1 MKQRQNGMAVIT
13 AILVV
18 ALVASAASFMAWQQQ
33 LWVRQVENLNQQ
45 AQSRVV
51 ALAAMQWA
59 RSILAQDSRNNQ
71 VDHLEEG
78 WAQALAPLPVEGGE
92 LAGGLTDQQ
101 GLFNLNS
108 LVRAGKTS
116 ATDLAVFRK
125 LLDLLQLSPELA
137 AAVIDW
143 IDPDAE
149 VTYPGGAEDMDYL
162 ALDPPYRAGNRV
174 LTTVDGLY
182 RIKGF
187 DAATVER
194 LRPFVTALPQATPI
208 NVNTAPAE
216 VLAAAIAEL
225 PLDQAQALVTARKG
239 KHFKDIADFRA
250 RLPKTVTQMSE
261 TLLSVSSRYFLVAGH
276 AHFGRAKVGYQAL
289 LEREATA
296 WPKLVWLKN
305 I

>member
-1 MKQRQNGMAVIT
+1 MKHDQNGMAVIT

-51 ALAAMQWA
+51 VLTAMQWA
-59 RSILAQDSRNNQ
+59 RSILAQDARNNQ

-78 WAQALAPLPVEGGE
+78 WAQALEPLPVEGGE
-92 LAGGLTDQQ
+92 LAGGFTDQQ

-149 VTYPGGAEDMDYL
+149 VAYPGGAEDMDYL

-250 RLPKTVTQMSE
+250 RLPKTVTQISE
-261 TLLSVSSRYFLVAGH
+261 TLLSVSSHYFLVAGH
-276 AHFGRAKVGYQAL
+276 ARFGRAKVGYQAL

>member
-1 MKQRQNGMAVIT
+1 MAVIT

-33 LWVRQVENLNQQ
+33 LWLRQVENLGAQ

-51 ALAAMQWA
+51 ALAALQWA
-59 RSILAQDSRNNQ
+59 RSALAQDARSSS
-71 VDHLEEG
+71 VDHLGEG
-78 WAQALAPLPVEGGE
+78 WAQPLSPLPVEGGE
-92 LAGGLTDQQ
+92 LSGGLSDQQ

-108 LVRAGKTS
+108 LVREGKAS
-116 ATDLAVFRK
+116 AADLAVFQK
-125 LLDLLQLSPELA
+125 LLDLLQLPPGLA
-137 AAVIDW
+137 GAVVDW

-149 VTYPGGAEDMDYL
+149 PTYPGGAEDMDYL
-162 ALDPPYRAGNRV
+162 ALDPPYRAANRA

-187 DAATVER
+187 DAARVER
-194 LRPFVTALPQATPI
+194 LRAFVTALPQATPV

-216 VLAAAIAEL
+216 VLAAVAGL
-225 PLDQAQALVTARKG
+225 SLDQARALVAARKAR
-239 KHFKDIADFRA
+239 HFADLADFRA
-250 RLPKTVTQMSE
+250 RLPQPEAPLNE
-261 TLLSVSSRYFLVAGH
+261 TLLSVDSRYFLVTGH
-276 AHFGRAKVGYQAL
+276 ARFGRAKAGCQAL

-296 WPKLVWLKN
+296 WPKLVWQKN

>member
-1 MKQRQNGMAVIT
+1 MRAQRGMAVIT

-33 LWVRQVENLNQQ
+33 LWVRQVENLNEQ
-45 AQSRVV
+45 AQSRAVV
-51 ALAAMQWA
+51 LAAMQWA
-59 RSILAQDSRNNQ
+59 RSILAQDAHGSS

-78 WAQALAPLPVEGGE
+78 WAMALAPLPVEGGE
-92 LAGGLTDQQ
+92 LAGELTDQQ

-108 LVRAGKTS
+108 LVRGGRIS

-125 LLDLLQLSPELA
+125 LLELLQLPAEHA
-137 AAVIDW
+137 AAVVDW

-149 VTYPGGAEDMDYL
+149 VTYPGGAEDGDYL
-162 ALDPPYRAGNRV
+162 ALDPPYRAGNRA
-174 LTTVDGLY
+174 LTTLDGLA
-182 RIKGF
+182 RLKGF
-187 DAATVER
+187 DAATLER
-194 LRPFVTALPQATPI
+194 LRPFVTALPQPTQV

-225 PLDQAQALVTARKG
+225 TLEQAQALVTARKG

-250 RLPKTVTQMSE
+250 RLPKTVTQVNE
-261 TLLSVSSRYFLVAGH
+261 TLLSVGSRYFLVSGH
-276 AHFGRAKVGYQAL
+276 ARFGRAKVGLQAL
-289 LEREATA
+289 LERQAKA
-296 WPKLVWLKN
+296 WPTLVWQKN

>member
-1 MKQRQNGMAVIT
+1 MRRQRGMAVIT

-33 LWVRQVENLNQQ
+33 LWLRQVENLGAQ

-51 ALAAMQWA
+51 ALAALQWA
-59 RSILAQDSRNNQ
+59 RSALAQDARSSS
-71 VDHLEEG
+71 VDHLGEG
-78 WAQALAPLPVEGGE
+78 WAQPLSPLPVEGGE
-92 LAGGLTDQQ
+92 LSGGLSDQQ

-108 LVRAGKTS
+108 LVREGKAS
-116 ATDLAVFRK
+116 AADLAVFQK
-125 LLDLLQLSPELA
+125 LLDLLQLPPGLA
-137 AAVIDW
+137 GAVVDW

-149 VTYPGGAEDMDYL
+149 PTYPGGAEDMDYL
-162 ALDPPYRAGNRV
+162 ALDPPYRAANRA

-187 DAATVER
+187 DAARVER
-194 LRPFVTALPQATPI
+194 LRAFVTALPQATPV

-216 VLAAAIAEL
+216 VLAAVAGL
-225 PLDQAQALVTARKG
+225 SLDQARALVAARKAR
-239 KHFKDIADFRA
+239 HFADLADFRE
-250 RLPKTVTQMSE
+250 RLPQPEAPLNE
-261 TLLSVSSRYFLVAGH
+261 TLLSVDSRYFLVTGH
-276 AHFGRAKVGYQAL
+276 ARFGRAKAGCQAL

-296 WPKLVWLKN
+296 WPKLVWQKN

>member
-1 MKQRQNGMAVIT
+1 MRAQRGMAVIT

-33 LWVRQVENLNQQ
+33 LWVRQVENLNEQ
-45 AQSRVV
+45 AQSRAVV
-51 ALAAMQWA
+51 LAAMQWA
-59 RSILAQDSRNNQ
+59 RSILAQDSSN

-78 WAQALAPLPVEGGE
+78 WAMAMAPLPVEGGE
-92 LAGGLTDQQ
+92 LAGELTDQQ

-108 LVRAGKTS
+108 LVRGGRIS

-125 LLDLLQLSPELA
+125 LLELLQLPPEHA
-137 AAVIDW
+137 AAVVDW

-149 VTYPGGAEDMDYL
+149 VTYPGGAEDGDYL
-162 ALDPPYRAGNRV
+162 ALDPPYRAGNRA
-174 LTTVDGLY
+174 LTTLDGLA
-182 RIKGF
+182 RLKGF
-187 DAATVER
+187 DAATLER
-194 LRPFVTALPQATPI
+194 LRPFVTALPQPTQI

-225 PLDQAQALVTARKG
+225 TLEQAQALVTARKG

-250 RLPKTVTQMSE
+250 RLPKTVTQVNE
-261 TLLSVSSRYFLVAGH
+261 TLLSVGSRYFLVSGH
-276 AHFGRAKVGYQAL
+276 ARFGRAKVGLQAL
-289 LEREATA
+289 LERQAKA
-296 WPKLVWLKN
+296 WPTLVWQKN

>member
-1 MKQRQNGMAVIT
+1 MRRQHGMAVIT

-51 ALAAMQWA
+51 VMAALQWA
-59 RSILAQDSRNNQ
+59 RAALAQDARENS
-71 VDHLEEG
+71 VDHQDEG

-92 LAGGLTDQQ
+92 LAGGVTDQQ

-108 LVRAGKTS
+108 LVREGKTS
-116 ATDLAVFRK
+116 ASDLAVFRK
-125 LLDLLQLSPELA
+125 LLELLQLPPELA
-137 AAVIDW
+137 AAVSDW

-149 VTYPGGAEDMDYL
+149 VTYPGGAEDGDYL
-162 ALDPPYRAGNRV
+162 ALDLPYRAGNRA

-182 RIKGF
+182 RLKGF
-187 DAATVER
+187 DAETVER
-194 LRPFVTALPQATPI
+194 LRPYVTVLPQPTPV

-216 VLAAAIAEL
+216 VLAAAIADL
-225 PLDQAQALVTARKG
+225 SLDQARALVTARKG
-239 KHFKDIADFRA
+239 QPFKDVADFRT
-250 RLPKTVTQMSE
+250 RLPE
-261 TLLSVSSRYFLVAGH
+261 SVKQANDAVLAVGSRYFLVAGH
-276 AHFGRAKVGYQAL
+276 ARFGRAKVGYAAL

-296 WPKLVWLKN
+296 WPKLVWQKN

>member
-1 MKQRQNGMAVIT
+1 MRRQRGMAVIT

-33 LWVRQVENLNQQ
+33 LWLRQVENLGAQ

-51 ALAAMQWA
+51 ALAALQWA
-59 RSILAQDSRNNQ
+59 RSALAQDARSSS
-71 VDHLEEG
+71 VDHLGEG
-78 WAQALAPLPVEGGE
+78 WAQPLSPLPVEGGE
-92 LAGGLTDQQ
+92 LSGGLSDQQ

-108 LVRAGKTS
+108 LVREGKAS
-116 ATDLAVFRK
+116 AADLAVFQK
-125 LLDLLQLSPELA
+125 LLDLLQLPPGLA
-137 AAVIDW
+137 GAVVDW

-149 VTYPGGAEDMDYL
+149 PTYPGGAEDMDYL
-162 ALDPPYRAGNRV
+162 ALDPPYRAANRA

-187 DAATVER
+187 DAARVER
-194 LRPFVTALPQATPI
+194 LRAFVTALPQATPV

-216 VLAAAIAEL
+216 VLAAVAGL
-225 PLDQAQALVTARKG
+225 SLDQARALVAARKAR
-239 KHFKDIADFRA
+239 HFADLADCGA
-250 RLPKTVTQMSE
+250 RLPQREAPLNE
-261 TLLSVSSRYFLVAGH
+261 TLLSVDSRYFLVTGH
-276 AHFGRAKVGYQAL
+276 ARFGRAKAGCQAL

-296 WPKLVWLKN
+296 WPKLVWQKN

>member
-1 MKQRQNGMAVIT
+1 MRRQRGMAVIT

-33 LWVRQVENLNQQ
+33 LWLRQVENLAAQ

-51 ALAAMQWA
+51 VLAALQWA
-59 RSILAQDSRNNQ
+59 RSVLAQDARSSS
-71 VDHLEEG
+71 VDHLGEG
-78 WAQALAPLPVEGGE
+78 WAQALSPLPVEGGE
-92 LAGGLTDQQ
+92 LSGGLSDQQ

-108 LVRAGKTS
+108 LVREGKAS
-116 ATDLAVFRK
+116 AADLAAFRK
-125 LLDLLQLSPELA
+125 LLELLQLPPGLA
-137 AAVIDW
+137 SAVADW

-149 VTYPGGAEDMDYL
+149 ATYPGGAEDMDYL
-162 ALDPPYRAGNRV
+162 ALDPPYRAANRA

-187 DAATVER
+187 DAARVAR
-194 LRPFVTALPQATPI
+194 LRAFVTALPQATPV

-216 VLAAAIAEL
+216 VLAAAIADL
-225 PLDQAQALVTARKG
+225 SLDQARALVASRKAR
-239 KHFKDIADFRA
+239 HFTDLADFRA
-250 RLPKTVTQMSE
+250 RLPQPATQVNE
-261 TLLSVSSRYFLVAGH
+261 TLLSVGSRYFLVTGH
-276 AHFGRAKVGYQAL
+276 ARFGRAKAGCQAL

-296 WPKLVWLKN
+296 WPKLVWQKN

>member
-1 MKQRQNGMAVIT
+1 MKHDQKGMAVIT

-51 ALAAMQWA
+51 VLTAMQWA
-59 RSILAQDSRNNQ
+59 RSILAQDARNNQ

-92 LAGGLTDQQ
+92 LAGELTDQQ

-125 LLDLLQLSPELA
+125 LLELLQLPPDLA

-143 IDPDAE
+143 IDPDAV

-194 LRPFVTALPQATPI
+194 LRPFVTALPQATPV

-216 VLAAAIAEL
+216 VLAAVIAEL

-250 RLPKTVTQMSE
+250 RLPKTVTEVNE
-261 TLLSVSSRYFLVAGH
+261 TLLSVGSHYFLVTGH
-276 AHFGRAKVGYQAL
+276 ARFGRAKVGYQAL